1 MQSDKL
7 CFARLP
13 FDLALF
19 SQSGFDPVLA
29 ISGRLAQNT
38 STIQFE
44 HIPGC
49 LIAMLSI
56 LPDWFH
62 FQNEESRL
70 TFTRLGRIPD
80 CLHVPECTQFQICPF
95 VIHSPDLLNSRL
107 LQIAPDCIKFQIAF
121 LVLHFSFPDWW
132 DFQIVSNC
140 QIGALSRLAY
150 VRGARHTQAGLAA
163 VMGGPAWL
171 VGRGGWALTVAV
183 IITAAVAVAAA
194 LGGSRSLPFRG
205 MAGTVEYSTAA
216 RLIQF
221 VFKKLPEYTETNED
235 GVGPELVNKPS
246 DASPVHQSEEWQGP

>member
-7 CFARLP
+7 CFARLHS
-13 FDLALF
+13 DLALF

-95 VIHSPDLLNSRL
+95 VIHSPDLLNF
-107 LQIAPDCIKFQIAF
+107 QIAPDCAR
-121 LVLHFSFPDWW
+121 LHPIPDCIFGASFPDWW

-171 VGRGGWALTVAV
+171 VGRGGWALT
-183 IITAAVAVAAA
+183 
-194 LGGSRSLPFRG
+194 
-205 MAGTVEYSTAA
+205 
-216 RLIQF
+216 
-221 VFKKLPEYTETNED
+221 
-235 GVGPELVNKPS
+235 GVGLTGVVTKRFGNPKNGFHGCPRISRILFVLKYGI
-246 DASPVHQSEEWQGP
+246 V